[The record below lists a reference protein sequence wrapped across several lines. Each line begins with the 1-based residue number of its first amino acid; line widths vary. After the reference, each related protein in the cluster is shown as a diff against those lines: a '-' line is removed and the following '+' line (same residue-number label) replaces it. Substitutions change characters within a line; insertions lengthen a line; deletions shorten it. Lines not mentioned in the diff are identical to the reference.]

1 MIFAGSKLKNMRHL
15 LLILLIVTSFP
26 AWAQT
31 GKISGKVVDQ
41 ETGEELIGAAVQVD
55 GTTRG
60 AVADLYGDYLLELE
74 PGTYTLVVQ
83 YVSYTKQIIEG
94 VVVNEGET
102 TTINVTL
109 GSEAVLEEIVV
120 TAEAI
125 KDNDVV
131 LLQIQK
137 KAFAVQDGIS
147 SSEIRK
153 LGVSNAAESM
163 RQVTGASIEGGKY
176 MVMRGLGDRYSITQ
190 MNNVTI
196 PSADP
201 YRNST
206 SMDLIPSDMIENIT
220 TLKTFTPDQPG
231 NFTGGK
237 VNITSKSIPDEFY
250 FRAKVSA
257 TYNTQSSF
265 ADDFLLDPAANN
277 EMTGFDGGIREKPE
291 VFNQY
296 EEFLQGGAAESTA
309 RRARIPENNQDRQII
324 HESAR
329 SLSNGFLPNVGDASL
344 DHGLELA
351 IGNRYSLGDKPLGF
365 NLGLNY
371 SRSFLHLDNKTTG
384 IYSDG
389 GSTSLINEQSL
400 AAVESTDEAQIG
412 ALLGLSLQLS
422 PHHELSLNSLYN
434 HSGASKALIS
444 NGFWRNTASP
454 FYETQAVHFQE
465 RGLFS
470 TQLLGKHV
478 FEGARGL
485 KVDWVAGYMN
495 LTQDEPDLRQFGY
508 VVGDNGDYVMNKSE
522 VGRLP
527 SHFYRDLEDEQ
538 LNFQLDITL
547 PITQN
552 PENVIKAGFAYS
564 DKQRTFNESQL
575 GLFREPIPLQ
585 PGLNDNVVSFTEAAG
600 NLPAYFSLSNYGVV
614 GGPGINESNGRTEF
628 GIGQYYSD
636 QTVLGNS
643 YTGDEIITAGYL
655 MGVYKLTEKLKA
667 VAGVRIEKTELTTI
681 SADTTKRFFGKV
693 DEQGNPVL
701 ESRNGSIDETDILP
715 SVNFIYELSEH
726 SNLRA
731 AFSQTLARPNMREI
745 SPFASFG
752 TPNEPTVLGNKDL
765 KRTLI
770 QNYDLRY
777 EVYPRPGELFALSA
791 YYKNFQDPII
801 WLLTPKASTP
811 EIQPANVD
819 QAIVMGVE
827 AEIRKT
833 LDFISPSLEN
843 FQFGM
848 NVSYIFSEVDKDQRE
863 LDALES
869 ANRPNIEDTRTFQG
883 QSPYILNFRLSHN
896 SQELQWENNVSFNIF
911 GERLAFVTGALD
923 PDVFEKPRPSLN
935 FVSNKALT
943 EHWSLGFKAINLL
956 DMTFK
961 KEFDDDRG
969 VFNYENY
976 RIGRSFTFSLS
987 YAL

>member
-1 MIFAGSKLKNMRHL
+1 MSVSG
-15 LLILLIVTSFP
+15 
-26 AWAQT
+26 WAQT
-31 GKISGKVVDQ
+31 GRVSGKIVDQ
-41 ETGEELIGAAVQVD
+41 DTGEELIGAAVQVE
-55 GTTRG
+55 GTTMG
-60 AVADLYGDYLLELE
+60 AVTDLYGDYLLELE
-74 PGTYTLVVQ
+74 PGTYRLIVQ
-83 YVSYTKQIIEG
+83 YVSYTNQVIEG
-94 VVVNEGET
+94 VIVTAGET
-102 TTINVTL
+102 NELNVSL
-109 GSEAVLEEIVV
+109 SSDVVLEEVVV

-147 SSEIRK
+147 SSEIKK

-250 FRAKVSA
+250 FTAKVSA

-265 ADDFLLDPAANN
+265 ADDFLTDPAANN
-277 EMTGFDGGIREKPE
+277 EMTGFDSGIRDKPP
-291 VFNQY
+291 VFDEF
-296 EEFLQGGAAESTA
+296 EEFLLGGAAESTA
-309 RRARIPENNQDRQII
+309 RRARVPENNQDRMII
-324 HESAR
+324 DESSK
-329 SLSNGFLPNVGDASL
+329 SLDNGFLPNVNDAGL

-351 IGNRYSLGDKPLGF
+351 IGNRFSLRDKPLGF

-371 SRSFLHLDNKTTG
+371 SRSYQNLDNKTTG
-384 IYSDG
+384 IWSDG

-400 AAVESTDEAQIG
+400 NAVESTDEAQIG

-422 PHHELSLNSLYN
+422 PNHELSLSSLYN
-434 HSGASKALIS
+434 HSGASKGLIS

-454 FYETQAVHFQE
+454 FYETQAVYFQE
-465 RGLFS
+465 RSLFS
-470 TQLLGKHV
+470 TQLLGKHAL
-478 FEGARGL
+478 GDKRGL
-485 KVDWVAGYMN
+485 KIDWVAGYMN
-495 LTQDEPDLRQFGY
+495 LDQDEPDLRQFGY
-508 VVGDNGDYVMNKSE
+508 VVGNNGDYVMNKSE

-527 SHFYRDLEDEQ
+527 SHFYRNLDDEQ
-538 LNFQLDITL
+538 FNFQLDVTV

-552 PENVIKAGFAYS
+552 PENQIKVGLAYS
-564 DKQRTFNESQL
+564 DKQRTFDESQL

-600 NLPAYFSLSNYGVV
+600 NLPAYFSLSNYSVV

-643 YTGDEIITAGYL
+643 YTGDEIITAGYV
-655 MGVYKLTEKLKA
+655 MGVYKVLEKLK
-667 VAGVRIEKTELTTI
+667 VIAGARVEKTELTTI
-681 SADTTKRFFGKV
+681 SADTTLRFFGKV
-693 DEQGNPVL
+693 DEMGNPIL
-701 ESRNGSIDETDILP
+701 ESRNGSIEETDILP
-715 SVNFIYELSEH
+715 SVNLIYELSEN
-726 SNLRA
+726 SNLRL

-752 TPNEPTVLGNKDL
+752 TPNEPTVLGSKDL
-765 KRTLI
+765 ERTLI

-777 EVYPRPGELFALSA
+777 EIYPRPGELFALSA
-791 YYKNFQDPII
+791 YYKDFQDPII

-819 QAIVMGVE
+819 QAIVFGVE
-827 AEIRKT
+827 AEIRKS
-833 LDFISPSLEN
+833 LDFISPGLEN

-848 NVSYIFSEVDKDQRE
+848 NISYIFSEVDKDQRE
-863 LDALES
+863 LDALEM
-869 ANRPNIEDTRTFQG
+869 ANRPNIEDSRPFQG
-883 QSPYILNFRLSHN
+883 QSPYIVNVRLSHN
-896 SQELQWENNVSFNIF
+896 SQELGWENNISFNIW

-923 PDVFEKPRPSLN
+923 PDVYEKPRPSLN
-935 FVSNKALT
+935 FVSNKRVSDHFT
-943 EHWSLGFKAINLL
+943 VGFKALNLL

-976 RIGRSFTFSLS
+976 KIGQSFTLSLS
-987 YAL
+987 YML

>member
-1 MIFAGSKLKNMRHL
+1 MKK
-15 LLILLIVTSFP
+15 LILTLYILVSGIYVF
-26 AWAQT
+26 AQT
-31 GKISGKVVDQ
+31 GNISGKIVDQ
-41 ETGEELIGAAVQVD
+41 ESGEELIGAAVLIE
-55 GTTRG
+55 GTTNG
-60 AVADLYGDYLLELE
+60 AIADLYGDYLLQVA
-74 PGTYTLVVQ
+74 PGTYNLVVQ
-83 YVSYTKQIIEG
+83 YVGYTKQTIQG
-94 VVVNEGET
+94 VVVADGET
-102 TTINVTL
+102 TVMNL
-109 GSEAVLEEIVV
+109 SLFSDQVLEEVVV

-147 SSEIRK
+147 STEIKK

-206 SMDLIPSDMIENIT
+206 SMDLIPADMIENIT

-237 VNITSKSIPDEFY
+237 VNITSKSIPDNFY
-250 FRAKVSA
+250 FRAKLST

-265 ADDFLLDPAANN
+265 ADDFLTDPAANN
-277 EMTGFDGGIREKPE
+277 EMTGFDNGIRSRPS
-291 VFNQY
+291 VFD
-296 EEFLQGGAAESTA
+296 EFEDLLQGGAAESTA
-309 RRARIPENNQDRQII
+309 RRARIPENTQDRNVID
-324 HESAR
+324 ESSK
-329 SLSNGFLPNVGDASL
+329 SLNNGFLPNVSNAGI
-344 DHGLELA
+344 DHGIELA
-351 IGNRYSLGDKPLGF
+351 IGNRFNLGDKPLGV

-371 SRSFLHLDNKTTG
+371 SRSYLHLDNKTTG
-384 IYSDG
+384 IWSDG

-400 AAVESTDEAQIG
+400 NAVESTDEAQLG

-422 PHHELSLNSLYN
+422 PHHEISLNSLYN
-434 HSGASKALIS
+434 HNGASKALIS

-454 FYETQAVHFQE
+454 FYESQAIHFQE
-465 RGLFS
+465 RGLLS
-470 TQLLGKHV
+470 TQLMGKHV
-478 FEGARGL
+478 FEGLKGL
-485 KVDWVAGYMN
+485 EINWVAGYMN
-495 LTQDEPDLRQFGY
+495 LFQDEPDLRQFGY
-508 VVGDNGDYVMNKSE
+508 IVGDNGDYVMNKSE

-527 SHFYRDLEDEQ
+527 SHFFRELEDQ
-538 LNFQLDITL
+538 QVNFQLDVTL
-547 PITQN
+547 PITQD
-552 PENVIKAGFAYS
+552 PENQLKAGFSYS
-564 DKQRTFNESQL
+564 DKQREFDEWQY
-575 GLFREPIPLQ
+575 GLFREPIPRQ
-585 PGLNDNVVSFTEAAG
+585 PGLNDNVVSFTQAAG
-600 NLPAYFSLSNYGVV
+600 NLPSYFSLSNFGVV
-614 GGPGINESNGRTEF
+614 GGPGVNQINGRTEY

-655 MGVYKLTEKLKA
+655 MAVFKLTPKLKA
-667 VAGVRIEKTELTTI
+667 VGGARVEKTELTTI
-681 SADTTKRFFGKV
+681 SADTTLRFFGKTDV
-693 DEQGNPVL
+693 LGNPIM
-701 ESRNGSIDETDILP
+701 ESRNGEINETDILP
-715 SVNFIYELSEH
+715 SLNLIYELSEN
-726 SNLRA
+726 SNLRVA
-731 AFSQTLARPNMREI
+731 YSQTLARPNMREI

-777 EVYPRPGELFALSA
+777 EVYPRPGELFAISA

-819 QAIVMGVE
+819 QAVVFGIEG
-827 AEIRKT
+827 EIRKS

-843 FQFGM
+843 LQFGI
-848 NVSYIFSEVDKDQRE
+848 NASYIFSEVDKDERE
-863 LDALES
+863 LAALET

-896 SQELQWENNVSFNIF
+896 SQKLSWENNISFNIF

-935 FVSNKALT
+935 FVSNKT
-943 EHWSLGFKAINLL
+943 ISEHWSLGFKAINILN
-956 DMTFK
+956 MKYT

-969 VFNYENY
+969 VFNFENY
-976 RIGRSFTFSLS
+976 QVGASFSLS
-987 YAL
+987 LTYAM